1 MGGNANR
8 GAIVHA
14 MKTVD
19 LPGNKGVK
27 MDGAPVSV

>member
-14 MKTVD
+14 MKMAN

-27 MDGAPVSV
+27 TDGARVSV